1 MNRKSD
7 KAMAVKKK
15 DSDEQGIFRP
25 FENLKSLL
33 EKKSISVV
41 SNPSPAPSPERRG
54 ESFLSPPALSGKG
67 AGGLG
72 YNIEQLEQRLFEK
85 AMSGVKP
92 ISNQK
97 YAEERIRPVKTK
109 PRQDSPQDNFNA
121 LETLVK
127 TTQALVIRT
136 MEDYLRLKGYKF
148 EFEVEESERF
158 YYDLV
163 PGFFRP
169 FESLDSMLRR
179 RQIYALPQYAP
190 KKKKTY
196 FANIESDEQ
205 AYQKAMQGVIPMVRE
220 KCFQPDKKEPE
231 IQPSRSVDIES
242 LRALE
247 NLVKYGYGF
256 TIAHTSEYIEGSG
269 CQTINPE
276 LIRRLHRGDFSIQA
290 HLDLHGLD
298 VEHAQEAFDKFLAES
313 VLDSRRTILV
323 VHGRGLSSPV
333 KPVLKNKVCDWLTRG
348 PWRKWVIAFSSARSC
363 DGGAGAT
370 YILLRHKPLTKRFRK
385 KHKGEQ
391 A

>member
-7 KAMAVKKK
+7 KAMAEKKK

-33 EKKSISVV
+33 EKKSVSVV
-41 SNPSPAPSPERRG
+41 SKKTDRYAPIIPTEI
-54 ESFLSPPALSGKG
+54 EEKKDAALVH
-67 AGGLG
+67 L
-72 YNIEQLEQRLFEK
+72 NIEKLEQRLFEK

-92 ISNQK
+92 ISKEK
-97 YAEERIRPVKTK
+97 YAEKKPRPVKPK
-109 PRQDSPQDNFNA
+109 HKQDSPQDNLNA

-148 EFEVEESERF
+148 EFEVEELERF

-169 FESLDSMLRR
+169 FEGLNSLLRR

-190 KKKKTY
+190 RKKKTY
-196 FANIESDEQ
+196 YSTVETDEQ
-205 AYQKAMQGVIPMVRE
+205 AYRKAMQGVTPIVRE
-220 KCFQPDKKEPE
+220 KCFQPDEKEPE

-256 TIAHTSEYIEGSG
+256 TVSDTSEYIEGSG
-269 CQTINPE
+269 SQMINPE

-313 VLDSRRTILV
+313 VLGSRRTILV
-323 VHGRGLSSPV
+323 VHGRGLSSPI

-385 KHKGEQ
+385 KHKGDQ